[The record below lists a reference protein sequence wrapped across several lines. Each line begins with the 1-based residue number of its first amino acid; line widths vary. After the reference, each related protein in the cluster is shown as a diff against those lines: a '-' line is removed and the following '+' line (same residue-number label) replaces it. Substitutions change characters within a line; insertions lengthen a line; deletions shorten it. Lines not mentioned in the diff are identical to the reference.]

1 MLFRSPMRI
10 DKAKVKEI
18 IAKGIGSFH
27 LFQTLGIIVWSNNGI
42 SNCCWSGTLS
52 RNMTELVF
60 CFVIAKH
67 ACTLFVKEI
76 PYSATKEE
84 LKIVFDEAVDIRFLG
99 GGDDPNKG

>member
-1 MLFRSPMRI
+1 
-10 DKAKVKEI
+10 
-18 IAKGIGSFH
+18 
-27 LFQTLGIIVWSNNGI
+27 
-42 SNCCWSGTLS
+42 
-52 RNMTELVF
+52 MTELVF

-99 GGDDPNKG
+99 GGDGPNKG